1 MSSTAMRKLKLGTV
15 TTETVKSNFKE
26 AIESLLQGKM
36 YLHLRVQSTEHQHI
50 GSSFYMMY

>member
-1 MSSTAMRKLKLGTV
+1 MRKFKLGTV

-36 YLHLRVQSTEHQHI
+36 YFHLRVQSTEHQHI
-50 GSSFYMMY
+50 GNSFYMMY